1 MGYEIFIIVPIAI
14 LIIGPLIYIINSK
27 ARKAE
32 QSQCNEYI
40 RQNNITTTAEHTYTT
55 ALNSRK
61 IRFIVDEINRNLYIS
76 TRGGQLD
83 KISFSD
89 VLGAEICAD
98 NQVVDAIGCALV
110 GGIIAGTTTNAVC
123 SYKVLIYTKQ
133 ISSPQKVINILDT
146 KTQKDEIDYINAV
159 NFAENVI
166 STIKAIV
173 HQQAAQ

>member
-1 MGYEIFIIVPIAI
+1 MGYEVFIIVPIAI

-32 QSQCNEYI
+32 LSQCNEYI
-40 RQNNITTTAEHTYTT
+40 RQNNITVAAEYTYTT
-55 ALNSRK
+55 LLNSRS
-61 IRFIVDEINRNLYIS
+61 IRFIVDERNHNLYIS
-76 TRGGQLD
+76 VRNGNFD
-83 KISFSD
+83 KISFSE

-123 SYKVLIYTKQ
+123 SYKVLIYTKR

>member
-1 MGYEIFIIVPIAI
+1 MGYEILIIVPIAM
-14 LIIGPLIYIINSK
+14 LIIGPLIYAINSK
-27 ARKAE
+27 ARNKE

-40 RQNNITTTAEHTYTT
+40 RQHNISVTAEYTYAP

-61 IRFIVDEINRNLYIS
+61 IRFIVDERHQNLYIS
-76 TRGGQLD
+76 ARNGEMD
-83 KISFSD
+83 KVLFSD

-133 ISSPQKVINILDT
+133 ISSPKIVINILDT
-146 KTQKDEIDYINAV
+146 KTQKDDIDYIMAV

-173 HQQAAQ
+173 YRQVAQ